1 MINTRDF
8 NKKWLQV
15 GAYKQ
20 KLIDENKVDKQGNAF
35 AYLLFNGK
43 RQGFFKLGGF
53 YE

>member
-8 NKKWLQV
+8 NNKKLQR
-15 GAYKQ
+15 GAYQQ
-20 KLIDENKVDKQGNAF
+20 KLIDKNKVDKQRPSF

-43 RQGFFKLGGF
+43 RQDFLKLEGF